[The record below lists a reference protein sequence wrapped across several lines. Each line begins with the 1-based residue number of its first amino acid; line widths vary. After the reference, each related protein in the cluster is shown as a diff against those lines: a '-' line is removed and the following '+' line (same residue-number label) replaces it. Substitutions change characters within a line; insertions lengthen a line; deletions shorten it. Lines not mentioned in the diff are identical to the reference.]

1 MDEGGSRIHNDDAQR
16 ARLTLLLISAAVL
29 AASSCANRPTG
40 SSADVIRTDGMDVTV
55 TIIHQAIATPDVRL
69 DALPANFVPGVSADK
84 ALSLALAQITW
95 RPQHAH
101 LYLGTR
107 ADQELAWVAVFTDA
121 PCNMSFGVGSLLSS
135 PQSSP
140 SPPAS
145 PPSCSFGVVLDANS
159 GAFVVEG

>member
-1 MDEGGSRIHNDDAQR
+1 
-16 ARLTLLLISAAVL
+16 
-29 AASSCANRPTG
+29 
-40 SSADVIRTDGMDVTV
+40 MDVTV
-55 TIIHQAIATPDVRL
+55 TIVHQAIATPDVSL
-69 DALPANFVPGVSADK
+69 DAVPTDFVPGVSADK

-107 ADQELAWVAVFTDA
+107 ADKELAWVAVFTPA
-121 PCNMSFGVGSLLSS
+121 PCMPALGPSPVSSS

-145 PPSCSFGVVLDANS
+145 PPTCSFGVVLDANS